1 MAKNIIQLD
10 RINMPYIRSLKASR
24 QGHFLDIRLN
34 APYCF
39 KRLRS
44 GKWLPLNREYR
55 PLGIS
60 RSQSPLASYEEYES
74 EALPSGALH
83 FDRIPASRG
92 DTEERK
98 FLYGDATAPHRS
110 LEHHARYCARLEAIM
125 ARS

>member
-1 MAKNIIQLD
+1 MAKNMIQLD
-10 RINMPYIRSLKASR
+10 RLNMPYIRSLKASR
-24 QGHFLDIRLN
+24 QGKFLEIRLN

-60 RSQSPLASYEEYES
+60 RSQSPLASYEEFES
-74 EALPSGALH
+74 EALPSEALH
-83 FDRIPASRG
+83 FDRIPAGRG

-110 LEHHARYCARLEAIM
+110 QENYARYCARLEAIM
-125 ARS
+125 ARG